1 MKNVRRLILAL
12 SSFIGVWVL
21 VSFGGAMFDSANAAF
36 WSSSLIWSLLSCL
49 IVMPALVM
57 VSHATKQS
65 ERKEAQEAP
74 SEQEP
79 FIQEDSD
86 EARTLWPEPEHRS
99 EWPTQQQKE
108 RERVH
113 A

>member
-1 MKNVRRLILAL
+1 MKHVRRLILAL

-21 VSFGGAMFDSANAAF
+21 ASFGGAMIDTANAAF
-36 WSSSLIWSLLSCL
+36 WTSSLMWALLSCL

-57 VSHATKQS
+57 VSLASSEASRKQQ
-65 ERKEAQEAP
+65 AQQA

-79 FIQEDSD
+79 FIQKDSD
-86 EARTLWPEPEHRS
+86 EARTLWPEPEQPMQ
-99 EWPTQQQKE
+99 EQ
-108 RERVH
+108 ERVH